1 MSDDPITSPE
11 SSYPAAS
18 PARLLN
24 LSEALFYSSAA
35 LTGGSLGAAFLL
47 IQRREAALLA
57 LVLGG
62 GWALWLKLFVMSK
75 KPRRLASGPANLFFA
90 SLVIL
95 AGWSVV
101 SGALWQLGLLSLAA
115 SLAAWDLDAFMQR
128 TAHLRVVEKPDAH
141 AATALQRSHLRF
153 LGITLGAGILLALL
167 AVTLASVLR
176 LQPGL
181 WLALGL
187 GAAVV
192 IGLIWLARA
201 VIVQGGKHQ
210 A

>member
-1 MSDDPITSPE
+1 MSDHPVTSPE

-18 PARLLN
+18 TARLLN
-24 LSEALFYSSAA
+24 LSEALFYTSATLA
-35 LTGGSLGAAFLL
+35 GGCLGAAFLL
-47 IQRREAALLA
+47 IERREAALLA
-57 LVLGG
+57 LALGG
-62 GWALWLKLFVMSK
+62 GWALWMKLFILRE
-75 KPRRLASGPANLFFA
+75 KPRSLASGPANLFFA
-90 SLVIL
+90 GLVIL

-115 SLAAWDLDAFMQR
+115 SLAAWDLDSFMQR
-128 TAHLRVVEKPDAH
+128 TAHMRVVEKPDAH
-141 AATALQRSHLRF
+141 TAAALQRSHLRF
-153 LGITLGAGILLALL
+153 LVITLGVGILLALL
-167 AVTLASVLR
+167 AVTLASALR

-192 IGLIWLARA
+192 IGLIWLAR
-201 VIVQGGKHQ
+201 VVMVQGGKRQ